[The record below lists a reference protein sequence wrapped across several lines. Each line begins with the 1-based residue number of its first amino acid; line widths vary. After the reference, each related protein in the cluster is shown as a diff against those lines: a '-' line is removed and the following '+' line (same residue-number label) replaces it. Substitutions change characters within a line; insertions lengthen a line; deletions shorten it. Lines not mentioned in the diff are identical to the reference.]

1 MGYFTN
7 GNAVMNKHFKGEF
20 KSPAKSL
27 RDNISQWC
35 SNNIETSGVATV
47 IGVGDYPSDRL
58 VDVQPLTMNR
68 DNDGVITVPAPIYKC
83 PVVLQGSAEGFISFP
98 LKVGDKV
105 LVGYPKRSIEE
116 FVFSPSSETYDPV
129 DRILFG
135 SAQAVVLGYLA
146 QAGGVDM
153 SLSADDFEIRFKD
166 ARVTLKDDSTITLTN
181 PNVTFEAS
189 PDGSVGLTNGVVTFI
204 MNTDG
209 TWSITGTADGT
220 VNGATITVGGNVI
233 TAGGTDLDKLKADF
247 EALVVSYNAHGA
259 GLANH
264 NPPVPPYVP
273 T

>member
-1 MGYFTN
+1 MKG
-7 GNAVMNKHFKGEF
+7 FKY
-20 KSPAKSL
+20 KSTARTLTDSV
-27 RDNISQWC
+27 SSWC
-35 SNNIETSGVATV
+35 INNIETMGVAVLT
-47 IGVGDYPSDRL
+47 GVDDYPTDRT
-58 VDVQPLTMNR
+58 VSVQPLTMNR
-68 DNDGVITVPAPIYKC
+68 DADGTITVPASIDKC

-116 FVFSPSSETYDPV
+116 FVFSSSSETYDPV

-247 EALVVSYNAHGA
+247 EALVTSYNAHGA
-259 GLANH
+259 GASNH